1 MSRKIVNLRIPCLA
15 IICLVCVGGGI
26 YFLFAGFA
34 EWSIAERSLVVQCGA
49 VVVAMIAVF
58 VAGIQNYRGSRD
70 REFERKLRGLKI
82 SVDRLRLRLDGNKV
96 YSRSLRYDFK
106 LYDIDVPR
114 HEEGTYRGLGGRST
128 IYSEKEDVLYFD
140 GLDVVSFWLDRILDI
155 MGIVRGDMSMFEPQ
169 KESLLDNV
177 KDRFG
182 KDGDKVFSD
191 FGHCFLGFRSLMEW
205 VNDRKF
211 MKTRYRYAQKV
222 IESLSREEMS
232 LILLYGVIG
241 YPNGCIAKKF
251 KGYLEKYGM
260 LFILRDE
267 IYPFSEEYP
276 PELNAT
282 LGYYD
287 EWAFVD
293 GGWDRDKVRRKS
305 VLIRWLY

>member
-1 MSRKIVNLRIPCLA
+1 MSRKIVNLGIPCLA

-26 YFLFAGFA
+26 YFLFADVVVEWSGA
-34 EWSIAERSLVVQCGA
+34 EWSVI
-49 VVVAMIAVF
+49 VAMIAVF
-58 VAGIQNYRGSRD
+58 VAGIQNWRGSRD
-70 REFERKLRGLKI
+70 LEFERKLQGLRI

-114 HEEGTYRGLGGRST
+114 RQEDLYESRTKGRGTVYG
-128 IYSEKEDVLYFD
+128 EKRKVLYLD
-140 GLDVVSFWLDRILDI
+140 GLDVVNFWVDRILDI
-155 MGIVRGDMSMFEPQ
+155 IAIERDGIRKEIPQRGN
-169 KESLLDNV
+169 LLDNA

-241 YPNGCIAKKF
+241 YPNEEIAKEI
-251 KGYLEKYGM
+251 KGFLEKYGM
-260 LFILRDE
+260 LFILNDE
-267 IYPFSEEYP
+267 IHPSKENYQ
-276 PELNAT
+276 ELKVT
-282 LGYYD
+282 LGQYSR
-287 EWAFVD
+287 WAFVD

>member
-26 YFLFAGFA
+26 YFLFADVVVEWSGA
-34 EWSIAERSLVVQCGA
+34 EWSVI
-49 VVVAMIAVF
+49 VAMIAVF
-58 VAGIQNYRGSRD
+58 VAGIQNWRGSRD
-70 REFERKLRGLKI
+70 LEFERKLQGLRI

-106 LYDIDVPR
+106 LYDIRVLR
-114 HEEGTYRGLGGRST
+114 QEEGSYQGLGGRRT

-140 GLDVVSFWLDRILDI
+140 GLYVVSFWVDQILDTI
-155 MGIVRGDMSMFEPQ
+155 ADLRGAMTMIKPQ

-205 VNDRKF
+205 INKRTF

-232 LILLYGVIG
+232 LVLLYGVIG

-267 IYPFSEEYP
+267 ICHLSEEYP

-282 LGYYD
+282 FGEYD
-287 EWAFVD
+287 DWAFVD
-293 GGWDRDKVRRKS
+293 GGWDKDKVEQMS

>member
-1 MSRKIVNLRIPCLA
+1 MSRKIANLGIPCLA

-26 YFLFAGFA
+26 YFLFSDIVV
-34 EWSIAERSLVVQCGA
+34 EWSVAESSVI
-49 VVVAMIAVF
+49 VAMIAVF

-70 REFERKLRGLKI
+70 REFERKSRGLRI

-114 HEEGTYRGLGGRST
+114 RKEDLYRGRTSGRGT
-128 IYSEKEDVLYFD
+128 VYSEKRKVLYLD
-140 GLDVVSFWLDRILDI
+140 GLDVVSFWVDRILDI

-169 KESLLDNV
+169 EGDRSFFHIM

-182 KDGDKVFSD
+182 EDGDKVFSD
-191 FGHCFLGFRSLMEW
+191 FGHCFLGFRSLMKW
-205 VNDRKF
+205 VDERLR
-211 MKTRYRYAQKV
+211 METRYRYAQKV

-232 LILLYGVIG
+232 LILIYGVIG
-241 YPNGCIAKKF
+241 YPNEEIAKDI

-260 LFILRDE
+260 LFVLRDE
-267 IYPFSEEYP
+267 ICHLSEEYP

-282 LGYYD
+282 FGGYD
-287 EWAFVD
+287 DWAFVD

>member
-1 MSRKIVNLRIPCLA
+1 MSRKIVNLGIPCLA

-26 YFLFAGFA
+26 YFFA
-34 EWSIAERSLVVQCGA
+34 EWSIAERSLVVQCGV

-58 VAGIQNYRGSRD
+58 VAGIQNWRGSRD
-70 REFERKLRGLKI
+70 LEFERKLQGLRI

-106 LYDIDVPR
+106 LYDIRVPR
-114 HEEGTYRGLGGRST
+114 HEEGSYRGLGGRST

-140 GLDVVSFWLDRILDI
+140 GLDVVSFWVDRILDTI
-155 MGIVRGDMSMFEPQ
+155 ADLRDTMTMIKPQ
-169 KESLLDNV
+169 KKSLLDNV

-191 FGHCFLGFRSLMEW
+191 FGHCFLRFRSLMEW
-205 VNDRKF
+205 VSDRKF

-232 LILLYGVIG
+232 LILIYGVIG
-241 YPNGCIAKKF
+241 YPNEEIAKDI

-260 LFILRDE
+260 LFVLRDE
-267 IYPFSEEYP
+267 ICHLSEEYP

-282 LGYYD
+282 FGGYD
-287 EWAFVD
+287 DWAFVD